1 MPLSYQINFW
11 RSFKMQLID
20 WIVELKFKWKN
31 HCVLSAN
38 GNDNDNTNSNNII
51 VTTKDIKLYVS
62 VVKTS

>member
-1 MPLSYQINFW
+1 
-11 RSFKMQLID
+11 MQLID
-20 WIVELKFKWKN
+20 WIVELKFKLKN

-51 VTTKDIKLYVS
+51 VTTKDTKLYVS